1 MAFSIAI
8 DGPAGAG
15 KSTIAKELAKR
26 LSFVYV
32 DTGAMYRAIGL
43 YLLRNQISPKDE
55 NSVEKAC
62 KEIQISI
69 SYEDGVQ
76 QVFLNGE
83 NVSEEIRKEEVG
95 NMASAGAKNRKVREK
110 LVELQ
115 RELASK
121 ADVVMDGRDIGTKV
135 LPGAFFKIFMT
146 ASSSVRAKR
155 RYDEL
160 IARGVE
166 CDYNTILSD
175 IEHRD
180 YEDEN
185 RELAP
190 LKQASDAIVIDT
202 SDMTIEEASDKITE
216 LFKNKKEEYE
226 RNHKG

>member
-1 MAFSIAI
+1 MKKVIVF
-8 DGPAGAG
+8 
-15 KSTIAKELAKR
+15 
-26 LSFVYV
+26 
-32 DTGAMYRAIGL
+32 DTAIGTSNL
-43 YLLRNQISPKDE
+43 GDIVILESLENQLDFLLENCFVVRYATHLKNFNFLTYLRL
-55 NSVEKAC
+55 
-62 KEIQISI
+62 
-69 SYEDGVQ
+69 
-76 QVFLNGE
+76 
-83 NVSEEIRKEEVG
+83 
-95 NMASAGAKNRKVREK
+95 
-110 LVELQ
+110 
-115 RELASK
+115 
-121 ADVVMDGRDIGTKV
+121 
-135 LPGAFFKIFMT
+135 
-146 ASSSVRAKR
+146 RAKR

>member
-115 RELASK
+115 RELAAK
-121 ADVVMDGRDIGTKV
+121 ADVVMDGRDIGTCV
-135 LPGAFFKIFMT
+135 LPNANVKIYLT
-146 ASSSVRAKR
+146 ASVHTRAVR
-155 RYDEL
+155 RYQE
-160 IARGVE
+160 
-166 CDYNTILSD
+166 Y
-175 IEHRD
+175 
-180 YEDEN
+180 
-185 RELAP
+185 LA
-190 LKQASDAIVIDT
+190 KG
-202 SDMTIEEASDKITE
+202 EKIT
-216 LFKNKKEEYE
+216 LEEVE
-226 RNHKG
+226 KDIVRI

>member
-83 NVSEEIRKEEVG
+83 NVNSKIRTEEVG
-95 NMASAGAKNRKVREK
+95 QMASKSAAVPQVRSW
-110 LVELQ
+110 LIDLQ
-115 RELASK
+115 RDLA
-121 ADVVMDGRDIGTKV
+121 VTQNVIMDGRDIGTCV
-135 LPGAFFKIFMT
+135 LPQATVKIYLT
-146 ASSSVRAKR
+146 ASANVRAKR
-155 RYDEL
+155 RYDEYC
-160 IARGVE
+160 AKGMD
-166 CDYNTILSD
+166 CDYEEILNTVKK
-175 IEHRD
+175 RD
-180 YEDEN
+180 MQDMT
-185 RELAP
+185 RAIAP
-190 LKQASDAIVIDT
+190 LKQADDAVLLDT
-202 SDMTIEEASDKITE
+202 SDLSIEEVVDRILEICAE
-216 LFKNKKEEYE
+216 
-226 RNHKG
+226 KGC

>member
-1 MAFSIAI
+1 MSKNIYVFVEQRDGKTQKVAFELI
-8 DGPAGAG
+8 G
-15 KSTIAKELAKR
+15 KA
-26 LSFVYV
+26 
-32 DTGAMYRAIGL
+32 
-43 YLLRNQISPKDE
+43 
-55 NSVEKAC
+55 
-62 KEIQISI
+62 
-69 SYEDGVQ
+69 
-76 QVFLNGE
+76 
-83 NVSEEIRKEEVG
+83 
-95 NMASAGAKNRKVREK
+95 
-110 LVELQ
+110 
-115 RELASK
+115 RELA
-121 ADVVMDGRDIGTKV
+121 AQLDQQVYGLVIGSNIAG
-135 LPGAFFKIFMT
+135 LA
-146 ASSSVRAKR
+146 
-155 RYDEL
+155 DEL